1 MRHVS
6 LLIKPASSL
15 CNMRCRYCFYAD
27 VSEHRTVNNYGLM
40 TPELQEKMVENAFR
54 TATESVSFA
63 FQGGEPTLA
72 GLEYF
77 RRHVR
82 LCKKYQ
88 MPGIRVS
95 QSVQTNGLLLDD
107 EWAAFFA
114 ENQFLVGLSL
124 DGPKEIHDANRRD
137 AAGKGTFSAVM
148 EAGRLLKKHGVPFN
162 ILCVVDNTVARNAN
176 QVLNFFC
183 KTDFSTCNLFP
194 VWTNWILTGK
204 RNRGFPHR
212 RISDFC

>member
-1 MRHVS
+1 M
-6 LLIKPASSL
+6 
-15 CNMRCRYCFYAD
+15 
-27 VSEHRTVNNYGLM
+27 
-40 TPELQEKMVENAFR
+40 
-54 TATESVSFA
+54 
-63 FQGGEPTLA
+63 GG
-72 GLEYF
+72 
-77 RRHVR
+77 
-82 LCKKYQ
+82 
-88 MPGIRVS
+88 
-95 QSVQTNGLLLDD
+95 
-107 EWAAFFA
+107 FFA

-137 AAGKGTFSAVM
+137 AAGKGTFPAVM

-183 KTDFSTCNLFP
+183 KTDFFTCNLFP

-204 RNRGFPHR
+204 RSRGFPRR